1 MGECGIACLLTHQE
15 FRKMK
20 NKVQAGALAFRP
32 TRFTEHFSP
41 PASVLLVPF
50 VAKFFPL
57 PEFLMQRTGKQFHIF
72 PLFLRPCAPAGKFI
86 GISSLPTP
94 ARSPRASFLS
104 FQGVF

>member
-41 PASVLLVPF
+41 PASVLLN
-50 VAKFFPL
+50 A
-57 PEFLMQRTGKQFHIF
+57 I
-72 PLFLRPCAPAGKFI
+72 
-86 GISSLPTP
+86 
-94 ARSPRASFLS
+94 
-104 FQGVF
+104 